1 MRELP
6 PRLAWLNDEL
16 ADWNAAGLRRRRR
29 VCTPLPGGRCRLDG
43 EELRNFSAN
52 DYLGLAQDPR
62 VCEAATEVLRE
73 AGVGSGASAL
83 VSGRTPWHERLEAA
97 LAAFENQNAALL
109 FPSGLAANIGAIAA
123 LAGSEDV
130 VFCDRFNHASLVD
143 GCRLSGS
150 RMRIYRHSDLTGFAR
165 SLAKASDA
173 RRRWIVTDS
182 VFSMDGDLAPL
193 PELTNLADQYSA
205 GLIIDEAHATGV
217 FGECGRGV
225 AELAGVEDRIDVRIG
240 TLSKALGGLGGFVA
254 GPAELIEYLW
264 NRARTQVYSTALPP
278 AVCAAAMTALE
289 ILQKEPERRQRLWTL
304 SEQLRQGLKDRG
316 IEPYPG
322 STGPIVP
329 IVLGS
334 PAAAVAAAAQLKD
347 RGYLVG
353 AIRPPTV
360 PQGTARL
367 RISLSAVHREE
378 DVAGLVTAIA
388 EVVGRR

>member
-16 ADWNAAGLRRRRR
+16 ADWNAAGLSRPRR

-43 EELRNFSAN
+43 EELCNFSAN
-52 DYLGLAQDPR
+52 DYLGLAQEPR
-62 VCEAATEVLRE
+62 VREAAIEALRD

-97 LAAFENQNAALL
+97 LAAFENQDAALL
-109 FPSGLAANIGAIAA
+109 FPSGLAANIGVIAA
-123 LAGSEDV
+123 LAGSEDF

-143 GCRLSGS
+143 GCRLSGAKL
-150 RMRIYRHSDLTGFAR
+150 RIYRHNDLAGLAQ
-165 SLAKASDA
+165 SLEKASDA

-193 PELTNLADQYSA
+193 KELANLSVQNSA
-205 GLIIDEAHATGV
+205 GLIVDEAHATGV
-217 FGECGRGV
+217 FGDSGRGV
-225 AELAGVEDRIDVRIG
+225 AERAGNEDQIDVRIG
-240 TLSKALGGLGGFVA
+240 TLSKALGGLGGFVS
-254 GPAELIEYLW
+254 GPEPLIEYLW

-278 AVCAAAMTALE
+278 AVCAAAMAALE

-304 SEQLRQGLKDRG
+304 SEQLRQGLKERG

-334 PAAAVAAAAQLKD
+334 PAAAVEAAARLMD

-360 PQGTARL
+360 PRGTARL
-367 RISLSAVHREE
+367 RISASAVHREE
-378 DVAGLVTAIA
+378 DVAGLVAAIA